1 MSQLAR
7 MFVVVNFLLAAGFV
21 YAAAM
26 FLGLNNQWKDK
37 HIALD
42 ARMKNEIEQR
52 ERESKTQKTRIDEL
66 TRESATLKE
75 EGSSLK
81 TNVGNLTTANNTA
94 ESDKKAKDA
103 ALAQAQANL
112 ASNNELLKRA
122 QDDLSK
128 RTEEANTL
136 RTEAQTAQANER
148 KANDELTKAKDE
160 IRARDNAIAD
170 LEKNKTDLTAKVE
183 ELEIVKRV
191 AQEAGVDVGA
201 LLLQPAIAD
210 AKVIGVDM
218 DMKLVQVNAGS
229 TQKVSR
235 GATLDIVRGNTYVG
249 RIKID
254 QVYPNSSAG
263 TISVLK
269 SGESVQVG
277 DRATNTLN

>member
-7 MFVVVNFLLAAGFV
+7 IFVVVNFLLAAGFL

-26 FLGLNNQWKDK
+26 FLGLNNEWKIK
-37 HIALD
+37 HTQLTKDTVTERTQRD
-42 ARMKNEIEQR
+42 AREKE
-52 ERESKTQKTRIDEL
+52 QKTRIDEL
-66 TRESATLKE
+66 TRESQTLKE
-75 EGSSLK
+75 ERSTLS
-81 TNVGNLTTANNTA
+81 GNLTQLTTANNAA
-94 ESDKKAKDA
+94 EADKKAKDA
-103 ALAQAQANL
+103 ALAKEQGLVASANE
-112 ASNNELLKRA
+112 ALKRA
-122 QDDLSK
+122 QDELTK
-128 RTEEANTL
+128 RTDEANKL
-136 RTEAQTAQANER
+136 RTDAQTAQTAER
-148 KANDELTKAKDE
+148 TANDNLTKLNDE
-160 IRARDNAIAD
+160 IIAHKNTIGE
-170 LEKNKTDLTAKVE
+170 LEKTKTELTAKVD

-229 TQKVSR
+229 TQKLSR
-235 GATLDIVRGNTYVG
+235 GATLDIVRGGNYVG

-269 SGESVQVG
+269 PGESVQVG